1 MQGLLS
7 TIAMYTSNG
16 LLLEMRVSMGTKS
29 SKSWMTTGDV
39 PGSRNSD
46 FLKVLEHGQLGFA
59 RP

>member
-1 MQGLLS
+1 
-7 TIAMYTSNG
+7 MYTSNG